1 MQRYRFIL
9 LLWGFS
15 TLGCAASFEDQFK
28 AYANKI
34 KECRA
39 IEASN
44 SQDFPMT
51 PWFTSLKP
59 DEQKRVILYLS
70 IDNRDK
76 CSKNEQ
82 RKLKALE
89 HQLSPEQKQLFDA
102 TGATAELDHQK
113 YIDGLDKNEIQR
125 IQSNYSQ
132 PFNSLEVGKKIN
144 LLN

>member
-1 MQRYRFIL
+1 MQRYKFIL

-39 IEASN
+39 IETSN
-44 SQDFPMT
+44 VQYFPVT
-51 PWFTSLKP
+51 PWFASLQP

-76 CSKNEQ
+76 CSRDE
-82 RKLKALE
+82 RRALKALE
-89 HQLSPEQKQLFDA
+89 HQLSPEQKQLFDNI
-102 TGATAELDHQK
+102 GATAEPDHKK
-113 YIDGLDKNEIQR
+113 YIDGLDMNEIQN
-125 IQSNYSQ
+125 IQSAYSL
-132 PFNSLEVGKKIN
+132 PFNSLNVGKK
-144 LLN
+144 LKLMK